1 MCGRGFL
8 IVEFIP
14 QSIPDVWVIEPKIH
28 GDERGYFVETF
39 RQDKFEDALGYKV
52 NFIQDN
58 ESKSSKG
65 VLRGLHFQLS
75 LHAQSKLVR
84 VIEGAVL
91 DVAVDLRKGSPNFGQ
106 HVAVELSGDNKKQM
120 FIPRGFAHGFVVLTD
135 TATFAYKVDNYYSP
149 ECDRGLV
156 FDDIDLNIDW
166 QLPKQQL
173 LLSDKDIQQPS
184 LSELIDCFDY
194 SQNYYD

>member
-1 MCGRGFL
+1 M
-8 IVEFIP
+8 EFIP

-58 ESKSSKG
+58 ESKSCKG
-65 VLRGLHFQLS
+65 VLRGLHFQLPP
-75 LHAQSKLVR
+75 HAQSKLVR
-84 VIEGAVL
+84 VMEGVVL
-91 DVAVDLRKGSPNFGQ
+91 DVAVDLRKGSPSFGQ

-120 FIPRGFAHGFVVLTD
+120 FIPRGFGHGFVVLTD
-135 TATFAYKVDNYYSP
+135 GATFAYKVDSYYSP
-149 ECDRGLV
+149 ECDRGLA
-156 FDDIDLNIDW
+156 FDDTELNIDW
-166 QLPKQQL
+166 QLPKEQL
-173 LLSDKDIQQPS
+173 LISDKDTQQPP

-194 SQNYYD
+194 SQNHYD